1 MKHLGIRESSG
12 FADYFDPRARHS
24 KSALVDPTT
33 RRHRLFAALAA
44 STLLTCGLG
53 CDAATTSST
62 APAPSASTAAPVALA
77 KPAVAAGDRPRSI
90 DLGPVEVEAD
100 RDVKSDADLAE
111 PGGESEAD
119 EGANDEARP
128 AGRRARRARGD
139 RRRRG
144 SSEPAE
150 VSSPREARVAPDG
163 PKASKGTRGDAEP
176 RAIEAD
182 APEKTA
188 TPLRLR
194 RIAVAPKIGG
204 REPVGAEDAFSRSE
218 IDQLY
223 AFVELANDGLA
234 ETDITV
240 RFVPP
245 SGSSTKVTLDVGPKA
260 RWRTWALR
268 RGPRALGTWRVV
280 VTDASGAK
288 LGERSFEVTE

>member
-1 MKHLGIRESSG
+1 MKHLGIRESPG

-24 KSALVDPTT
+24 KSGLVDPTT
-33 RRHRLFAALAA
+33 RRLRLFAAFAA
-44 STLLTCGLG
+44 SALLTHGLG
-53 CDAATTSST
+53 CNAAATSST
-62 APAPSASTAAPVALA
+62 APAPSGSAAAPVALA
-77 KPAVAAGDRPRSI
+77 KPVVATREPARSI
-90 DLGPVEVEAD
+90 DLGPVEVEAE
-100 RDVKSDADLAE
+100 RDAKDDAAPVAGRD
-111 PGGESEAD
+111 AD
-119 EGANDEARP
+119 EGENDEARS

-144 SSEPAE
+144 SSEPAQ
-150 VSSPREARVAPDG
+150 VSSPRDPSAASDQPR
-163 PKASKGTRGDAEP
+163 ASKGTRDDAEP

-188 TPLRLR
+188 APLRLR
-194 RIAVAPKIGG
+194 RIAIAPKIGA

-245 SGSSTKVTLDVGPKA
+245 AGSSTKVTLDVGPKA

>member
-24 KSALVDPTT
+24 KSGLVDSTT
-33 RRHRLFAALAA
+33 RRLRLFAALAA
-44 STLLTCGLG
+44 SALLTHGLG
-53 CDAATTSST
+53 CDAASMSST
-62 APAPSASTAAPVALA
+62 APASSGSAAAPVALA
-77 KPAVAAGDRPRSI
+77 KPAVAASEPARSI

-100 RDVKSDADLAE
+100 RDAKDDAAPVDARDADE
-111 PGGESEAD
+111 G

-128 AGRRARRARGD
+128 SGRRARRARGD

-150 VSSPREARVAPDG
+150 VSNPREPSGASDAPS
-163 PKASKGTRGDAEP
+163 ASKRARDDAEP
-176 RAIEAD
+176 RAIQAD
-182 APEKTA
+182 APEKA
-188 TPLRLR
+188 AAPLRLR
-194 RIAVAPKIGG
+194 RIAIAPKIGA

-245 SGSSTKVTLDVGPKA
+245 SGSSSKVTLEVGPKA

-268 RGPRALGTWRVV
+268 RGPRALGMWRVV